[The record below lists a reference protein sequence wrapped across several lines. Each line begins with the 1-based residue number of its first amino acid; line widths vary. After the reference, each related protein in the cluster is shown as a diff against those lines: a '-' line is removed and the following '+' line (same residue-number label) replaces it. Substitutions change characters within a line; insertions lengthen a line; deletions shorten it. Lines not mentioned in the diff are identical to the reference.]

1 MKHLAITT
9 YTDDNAILQEE
20 LWWLFKSWVHTR
32 CFEVSDLICFHHPN
46 AKNLPSGPGV
56 IHVPLKP
63 YHEIDEKWKEHKF
76 INSVY
81 YLTTP
86 EAKDLVGSYE
96 YCLRTDNDV
105 FLTKNILTVKPRLPM
120 FGVGY
125 YVHNQ
130 TVAQKLI
137 EVAQKLN
144 IKHYFIHNIGSTI
157 LYTSKEVIAYSK
169 EQFKISQHLLDNEFQ
184 EEGTWPNWY
193 RGVLTMYA
201 GELAAIKS
209 FANGMYLG
217 GLDCMSMSSDPISSN
232 DYHIHAF
239 HTTQFFS
246 KIRYRAGEY
255 NHMDHRILNTDL
267 IQNYCFCLVKKTVEK
282 ICAEQLY
289 PLEKA

>member
-9 YTDDNAILQEE
+9 YTDDNALLQEE

-46 AKNLPSGPGV
+46 VKNLPSGQGV
-56 IHVPLKP
+56 IHVPLNP
-63 YHEIDEKWKEHKF
+63 YHESNPRWKEHKF
-76 INSVY
+76 INSIQ
-81 YLTTP
+81 YLTSP
-86 EAKDLVGSYE
+86 EAKELVSKYD

-105 FLTKNILTVKPRLPM
+105 FLTKHIKTAKPRLPM

-125 YVHNQ
+125 YVHTQ
-130 TVAQKLI
+130 EVAQKLL

-144 IKHYFIHNIGSTI
+144 IKHYHIHNIGSTI
-157 LYTSKEVIAYSK
+157 LYSAREVIAFSK
-169 EQFKISQHLLDNEFQ
+169 EQLNISEYLLENEFKEQ
-184 EEGTWPNWY
+184 GVWPNWY
-193 RGVLTMYA
+193 KGVLTMYA
-201 GELAAIKS
+201 GELTAIKS

-232 DYHIHAF
+232 DLHIHAF

-255 NHMDHRILNTDL
+255 NHIDTRIINTDM
-267 IQNYCFCLVKKTVEK
+267 INNYCFYLVKTPVEK
-282 ICAEQLY
+282 ICKDQSYVLG
-289 PLEKA
+289 KV